1 MVQNSRKRGRGRP
14 KAYDPATALAR
25 ARDAFWETGFA
36 ATSLDDLAAATGMN
50 RPSLYAAFGDK
61 RALYLTTLRQQAD
74 GMVAATRLALGA
86 AGDLRAVLTN
96 FYLRAVGIYVGD
108 AENARGCFL
117 VGTALTEAT
126 TDAEV
131 RAVLHD
137 AFHGLD
143 TLFEARLARAVAEG
157 DLPPDSD
164 IKALTWIASAAL
176 NGLAVRSRAGEPLE
190 ALQGWAEAAARAIC
204 GPPKA

>member
-1 MVQNSRKRGRGRP
+1 MVQNTGKRGRGRP
-14 KAYDPATALAR
+14 RAYDPATALAR
-25 ARDAFWETGFA
+25 ARDAFWETGYS
-36 ATSLDDLAAATGMN
+36 ATSLDDLAAAMGMN

-61 RALYLTTLRQQAD
+61 RALYLTTLRQQAE
-74 GMVAATRLALGA
+74 GMVAATRLALGVE
-86 AGDLRAVLTN
+86 GDLRSVLTN

-131 RAVLHD
+131 RAVLRD

-143 TLFEARLARAVAEG
+143 ALFEARLTQAAAEG
-157 DLPPDSD
+157 DLPPGSD
-164 IKALTWIASAAL
+164 VKALTWIASAAL
-176 NGLAVRSRAGEPLE
+176 NGLAVRSRAGESPETLE
-190 ALQGWAEAAARAIC
+190 GWARAAARAIC

>member
-1 MVQNSRKRGRGRP
+1 MVQNSEKRGRGRP

-25 ARDAFWETGFA
+25 ARDAFWETGFS

-61 RALYLTTLRQQAD
+61 RALYLTTLKQQAD
-74 GMVAATRLALGA
+74 GMIAAATLGLDLP
-86 AGDLRAVLTN
+86 GDLRAVLTN

-108 AENARGCFL
+108 AEHARGCFL

-131 RAVLHD
+131 RAILQD
-137 AFHGLD
+137 TFTRLD
-143 TLFEARLARAVAEG
+143 TLFEARLTRAVTDG
-157 DLPPDSD
+157 DLPADSD
-164 IKALTWIASAAL
+164 VKALTWIAASAL
-176 NGLAVRSRAGEPLE
+176 NGLAVRSRAGEAPDTLE
-190 ALQGWAEAAARAIC
+190 GWARAAARAIC
-204 GPPKA
+204 GPPKG